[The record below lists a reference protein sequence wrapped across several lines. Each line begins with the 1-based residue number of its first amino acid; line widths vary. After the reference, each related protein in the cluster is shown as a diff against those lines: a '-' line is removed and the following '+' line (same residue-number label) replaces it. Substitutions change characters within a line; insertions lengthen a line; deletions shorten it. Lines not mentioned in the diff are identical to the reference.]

1 MPYAKLIME
10 DGEAVLIE
18 VDIPTAKEKAAE
30 AEIPFDKVM
39 KLVEKTVKDVH
50 RGYVDIPKAIKPK
63 SFSVSFGITISAQA
77 GVPAFSKVGVDGSF
91 TVTMN
96 WGEG

>member
-10 DGEAVLIE
+10 DGESVLIE

-39 KLVEKTVKDVH
+39 KLVKKTAKDVH
-50 RGYVDIPKAIKPK
+50 QGYVDIPQAIKPK

-77 GVPAFSKVGVDGSF
+77 GAVFSKVGVDGSF